1 MIQPR
6 VRDNIL
12 IYVIRAG
19 IVLILLTPF
28 VVTPQTIFPFVVGK
42 ALYSRSLIEIVFVS
56 WVLLSLFNP
65 SWRPPRSRILVLLA
79 AALGVAVLSAG
90 FGVSVQRSFWSN
102 YERMQGVIDQAHW
115 FALAVV
121 LVSVLRTGRDWRI
134 LLALNLA
141 AGTAMALMAVTEYSA
156 WFYTPSED
164 KTVDI
169 YRVTTTFGNPG
180 FLGMYLGVNVTIAL
194 GFLIRSFAPASH
206 PGKAPAPASPGEG
219 CGEQSNRIHPPRQTR
234 NARVPMLWAG
244 RCLWG
249 AAALIGLWALTLTA
263 SRGAFLGLISGLAV
277 LATLYVFLARTGTG
291 RLVAAGSVGVLGVA
305 AVLLLVLMFS
315 PTISL
320 FDARH
325 ANPLLSRFNYEWL
338 TPVWERLSVWEVGIE
353 GFIENPVLGWGPEN
367 YVAIRGHH
375 GPGSILSI
383 MGGYKHSSGAMTGI
397 YDHSHNKLIE
407 ELATKGISGLLVHV
421 AIWGI
426 AFHILLCAARN
437 MDSRERVPVLFAGA
451 ALVGYFMQSMALP
464 EMAVGSLQLILLL
477 AFVAHLETA
486 GSNPK
491 PASGQVGGRA
501 RQPAS
506 FFAGILARNKTV
518 PRPSA
523 ALAWTPAIPSNGI
536 AGRPRQWPPLASLAG
551 TWGTRVSLAAGTI
564 VLAGTGL
571 FANKAIYSSAQAVHS
586 AYTSAADPAVSPSL
600 TRSHFERAIDGFQPL
615 ANYPRRILFRYA
627 AEHWKHLRAQNRAEA
642 MQLLAMVNAEAAA
655 AVESEPGNW
664 RIRTALIR
672 FHEAVAVTDPEE
684 YRNVVEGDLDS

>member
-1 MIQPR
+1 MVQPR

-134 LLALNLA
+134 LLNLNLA

-169 YRVTTTFGNPG
+169 YRVTTTFGNSG

-194 GFLIRSFAPASH
+194 GFLIRSFAPAAH
-206 PGKAPAPASPGEG
+206 PGRAPAPAGEG
-219 CGEQSNRIHPPRQTR
+219 CGERSNRIYPPRQTP

-263 SRGAFLGLISGLAV
+263 SRGPFLGFLSGLAV

-291 RLVAAGSVGVLGVA
+291 RLVAAGSMGLLGVA
-305 AVLLLVLMFS
+305 AILLLVLMFS

-338 TPVWERLSVWEVGIE
+338 APVWERLSVWEVGIE

-367 YVAIRGHH
+367 YLAIRGRH

-383 MGGYKHSSGAMTGI
+383 MGGYKHSSGAMTGV

-407 ELATKGISGLLVHV
+407 ELATKGVSGLLVHL
-421 AIWGI
+421 AIWGA
-426 AFHILLCAARN
+426 AFHIVLRAARD
-437 MDSRERVPVLFAGA
+437 MDSRERIPVLFAGA
-451 ALVGYFMQSMALP
+451 ALVGYFVQSMTAP
-464 EMAVGSLQLILLL
+464 EMAVGSLQFILLL

-491 PASGQVGGRA
+491 PASGQEGGRA

-506 FFAGILARNKTV
+506 FFAGKLVWNKTV

-523 ALAWTPAIPSNGI
+523 AAARMPAIPGNGI

-551 TWGTRVSLAAGTI
+551 ARGARVSLAVGAI
-564 VLAGTGL
+564 VLAGAGL

-586 AYTSAADPAVSPSL
+586 AYTSAADPAASPSL
-600 TRSHFERAIDGFQPL
+600 TRIRFERAIDGFRPL

-627 AEHWKHLRAQNRAEA
+627 AEHWKHLRAQNHAEA
-642 MQLLAMVNAEAAA
+642 MQLLAMVNAEAS
-655 AVESEPGNW
+655 AVIESEPGNW

-672 FHEAVAVTDPEE
+672 FYRAVAVTDPEE
-684 YRNVVEGDLDS
+684 YRKVAEGDLDS